1 MKTTRRDFLAMAGA
15 TAVLA
20 LLAPGRA
27 QAIPL
32 GIDPGVQLWAARDDL
47 ARDFAGTLGALR
59 EMGYRR
65 VEAAGW
71 QDRSAADFRAAVTDA
86 GLDCVSGHYSLAALM
101 EGTEAKLD
109 FAREVGVRF
118 CVASSP
124 APSREMAQGK
134 PWAVAMAEAMTL
146 ADWRTN
152 AEAMNRIG
160 ALARERGLRFA
171 YHNHAAEFLDYEGVV
186 AFDEIDRLTD
196 PALVEYELDIGWV
209 AAAGRDPATLLGRYG
224 ARTRLLHI
232 KDQATPARNPGR
244 IAADLRTVPIGEGT
258 IDWSPVFAAAA
269 RHARIDSWFVE
280 QEPPYVQPPLDA
292 LRASLAYLNGLPA

>member
-1 MKTTRRDFLAMAGA
+1 MKATRREFLAMAGS
-15 TAVLA
+15 TAALA

-32 GIDPGVQLWAARDDL
+32 GIEPGVQLWAARDDL
-47 ARDFAGTLGALR
+47 TRDFAGTLRALS

-71 QDRSAADFRAAVTDA
+71 QERSAADFRAAVTDA
-86 GLDCVSGHYSLAALM
+86 GLDCVSGHYSLGDLM

-124 APSREMAQGK
+124 APSRAMEQGK

-146 ADWRTN
+146 ADWRSN
-152 AEAMNRIG
+152 AEAMNRMG

-186 AFDEIDRLTD
+186 AFHEIERLTD
-196 PALVEYELDIGWV
+196 PALVEFELDIGWV
-209 AAAGRDPATLLGRYG
+209 AAAGLDPVHALERHG

-232 KDQATPARNPGR
+232 KDQTTPARDPGH
-244 IAADLRTVPIGEGT
+244 IAADLRTVPIGQGT
-258 IDWSPVFAAAA
+258 IDWPAVFAAAA
-269 RHARIDSWFVE
+269 RHAQIDSWFVE
-280 QEPPYVQPPLDA
+280 QEPPYVQPPLDM
-292 LRASLAYLNGLPA
+292 LRASLAYLDGLSA